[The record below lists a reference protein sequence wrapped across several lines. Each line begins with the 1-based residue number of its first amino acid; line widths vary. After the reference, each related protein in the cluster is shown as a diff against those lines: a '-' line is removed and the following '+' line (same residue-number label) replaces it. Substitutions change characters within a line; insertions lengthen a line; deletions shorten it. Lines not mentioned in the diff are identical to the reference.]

1 MRRYLLIDAF
11 ECIDEI
17 PIAPMFFQR
26 NHSQRFMVMSTLP
39 TTETQKI
46 QSVGFVTRQQGT

>member
-1 MRRYLLIDAF
+1 MRRYLFIDAL
-11 ECIDEI
+11 ECNDEI

-26 NHSQRFMVMSTLP
+26 NHSQRFMVVSVSP
-39 TTETQKI
+39 TTETQKT